1 MFLIKY
7 LTCQNYRQLMF
18 LRLSAGPRTAFPTGW
33 GTVGWFR
40 VPVTPALSSLTPR
53 EPKPSP
59 DLARFLGGRCLMGQ
73 MQNPRPSPIILGSS
87 YTFEA
92 PRIEGILWRN
102 ELYSLWTPE
111 NASDCF
117 RNLGWL
123 YQHSRTVGLG
133 LGSGL
138 ELGSWVVCHLTFFR
152 PLLVLGP
159 SCQCFSDFGVHKKS
173 PGDVVKM

>member
-1 MFLIKY
+1 MPGVEIGLSQEKKKKKDPSANLFLIKY

-73 MQNPRPSPIILGSS
+73 TQNPGPSPHYYGLIPRLRSS
-87 YTFEA
+87 QNRRDFCGEMSYIPSGPLKMLQIVFETWDGCTN
-92 PRIEGILWRN
+92 IQGLW
-102 ELYSLWTPE
+102 
-111 NASDCF
+111 
-117 RNLGWL
+117 G
-123 YQHSRTVGLG
+123 
-133 LGSGL
+133 
-138 ELGSWVVCHLTFFR
+138 
-152 PLLVLGP
+152 
-159 SCQCFSDFGVHKKS
+159 
-173 PGDVVKM
+173 